1 MAWRRLATERHVYV
15 DLQDDFT
22 NPQLLQGLIDAGWIS
37 EVEAE
42 AIAKRAAAKEKAAK
56 VLEVRH
62 DGRADL
68 DTATDYLRRGLLGE
82 ARIHLERAL
91 GRDWIGVLSS

>member
-15 DLQDDFT
+15 DLQDDFS
-22 NPQLLQGLIDAGWIS
+22 NPQLLQGLIDAEWIS

-42 AIAKRAAAKEKAAK
+42 AIATRAAAKEKAAK
-56 VLEVRH
+56 VLEIPH

-68 DTATDYLRRGLLGE
+68 TIATDYLRRGLVGE

-91 GRDWIGVLSS
+91 GRDWFGVLSS

>member
-1 MAWRRLATERHVYV
+1 MAWNRLATERHVYV

-37 EVEAE
+37 EIEAE
-42 AIAKRAAAKEKAAK
+42 AIVKRAAAKEKAAK
-56 VLEVRH
+56 VIEHQH

-68 DTATDYLRRGLLGE
+68 AIATDYLHRGLIAE

-91 GRDWIGVLSS
+91 GRDWIGVLTS